1 MQRVPITKEG
11 YERLKFELQRLQKE
25 ERPANIRAIEEARNH
40 GDITENAEYEA
51 AKEKQAL
58 IEGRINDLCQ
68 KIGHSEIIEC
78 GKNDHDRVVFGA
90 TVIIEDLETGEN
102 VTYRLEVH
110 STSDDPKRYRTD
122 EEVQQWQ
129 KRDPLPRFQKYLMD
143 KGLLTDAEIQALEE
157 EIQNEIKAAVERT
170 EEQMKE
176 LSSQPAIMF
185 EQIYAE
191 LPPHLEA
198 QKEELARELEQVEET
213 HG

>member
-78 GKNDHDRVVFGA
+78 STNDHDRVVFGA

-102 VTYRLEVH
+102 VTYRLVGPYEA
-110 STSDDPKRYRTD
+110 D
-122 EEVQQWQ
+122 
-129 KRDPLPRFQKYLMD
+129 
-143 KGLLTDAEIQALEE
+143 IQAGTLSVSSPLGKALIGREEGEHIRVQAPRGQREFEILE
-157 EIQNEIKAAVERT
+157 IRA
-170 EEQMKE
+170 
-176 LSSQPAIMF
+176 
-185 EQIYAE
+185 
-191 LPPHLEA
+191 
-198 QKEELARELEQVEET
+198 
-213 HG
+213 